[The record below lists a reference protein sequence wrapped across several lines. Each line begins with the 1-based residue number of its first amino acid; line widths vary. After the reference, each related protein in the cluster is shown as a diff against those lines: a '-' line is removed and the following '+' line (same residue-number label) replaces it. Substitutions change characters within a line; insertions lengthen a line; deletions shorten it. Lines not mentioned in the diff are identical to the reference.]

1 MTMPAKKTASPPAPK
16 ALARKRNPTAKARAQ
31 QKKKKRNDASDSSE
45 DSADEAPAPVS
56 AKTVLDVDWK
66 DPTLSVKLLSLI
78 AENTDIKQSLFP
90 PCGPN
95 ASTTDGGGKPKVTAQ
110 WELAVL
116 LLGKMDKYRDAI
128 DACDTPKKKLVYAN
142 KIKNRIGTMGKITR
156 GFIDELGATGAG
168 IRSAAEID
176 TKKQNKF
183 TNKWA
188 EITSKCPWFFE
199 MRTLIAQR
207 PNLVPTGLGHSTSEV
222 TEGVIIPE
230 SLSAN
235 DDAENDD
242 EQEEGE
248 DDDDHTSGT
257 PIDWSA
263 SPEPETLQL
272 KRTFDEINDDEGSN
286 DNYQPS
292 SPVPSESGPVLVNDD
307 NDDFATTEE
316 LSVQPD
322 EPEAKGKGG
331 KGKGGN
337 GKGTQR
343 KNPPKP
349 GNSKPAGPA
358 PTAATSK
365 PAKKTKLAEFS
376 DIAKLEEKTRQREI
390 ELAQLR
396 TRQAMS
402 TMDVKGRLAEKRE
415 DRRHL
420 ERKGKQD
427 EKMAKLRLKELKMVH
442 AHELRM
448 VAARTES
455 ASASTSHAASFVDS
469 RSRESASHYS
479 SSEPADYGDFDAF
492 GSIPASDYRFG
503 GDAAGPLSS
512 GLDAEYSQYNHLGN
526 PFDKGP
532 M

>member
-1 MTMPAKKTASPPAPK
+1 MPAKKTASPPAPK
-16 ALARKRNPTAKARAQ
+16 ALAPKRNPTAKARAQ
-31 QKKKKRNDASDSSE
+31 QKKKKRTDASDSSE

-66 DPTLSVKLLSLI
+66 DPTLS
-78 AENTDIKQSLFP
+78 SLFP

-116 LLGKMDKYRDAI
+116 LLGKMDKYREVI
-128 DACDTPKKKLVYAN
+128 DTCDTPKKKLIYAN

-156 GFIDELGATGAG
+156 GFIDELGVTGAG
-168 IRSAAEID
+168 IRSAAEIN

-188 EITSKCPWFFE
+188 EITSKCPWLFE
-199 MRTLIAQR
+199 MRRLIAQR

-230 SLSAN
+230 SLSTN
-235 DDAENDD
+235 DDAKNDD
-242 EQEEGE
+242 EQEEGD

-263 SPEPETLQL
+263 LPEPETLQL

-292 SPVPSESGPVLVNDD
+292 SPVPSESSPDLVNDND
-307 NDDFATTEE
+307 DDFAPTEE

-331 KGKGGN
+331 ERKEGN

-358 PTAATSK
+358 PTAAASK
-365 PAKKTKLAEFS
+365 PAKK
-376 DIAKLEEKTRQREI
+376 
-390 ELAQLR
+390 
-396 TRQAMS
+396 
-402 TMDVKGRLAEKRE
+402 
-415 DRRHL
+415 HL
-420 ERKGKQD
+420 C
-427 EKMAKLRLKELKMVH
+427 H
-442 AHELRM
+442 
-448 VAARTES
+448 
-455 ASASTSHAASFVDS
+455 
-469 RSRESASHYS
+469 
-479 SSEPADYGDFDAF
+479 
-492 GSIPASDYRFG
+492 
-503 GDAAGPLSS
+503 
-512 GLDAEYSQYNHLGN
+512 
-526 PFDKGP
+526 
-532 M
+532 